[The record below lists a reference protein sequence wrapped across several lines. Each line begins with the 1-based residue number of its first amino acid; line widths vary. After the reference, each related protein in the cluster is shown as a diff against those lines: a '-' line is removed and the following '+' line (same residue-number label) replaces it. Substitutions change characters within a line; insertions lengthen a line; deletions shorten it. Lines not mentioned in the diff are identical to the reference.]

1 MRHYILIQRVITKT
15 ALYAFLS
22 REYRVFNNN
31 PFLWISYT
39 KIPYSGA

>member
-22 REYRVFNNN
+22 QEYRVFNNN
-31 PFLWISYT
+31 PFLMDFIY
-39 KIPYSGA
+39 KNPL

>member
-22 REYRVFNNN
+22 QEYRVFYNN
-31 PFLWISYT
+31 PFWWISYT
-39 KIPYSGA
+39 KIPYSRT